1 MNVSGPAVA
10 SAWKTFLQDLPSD
23 DLKWANLV
31 IVHDELE
38 SRLGEIKIKIGGS
51 VRGHNGLKSVV
62 KSLGGDVFVR
72 IGVGIGRPESRNSND
87 VAAYVLRKMSVVE
100 MQKVNQVAEEVVAF
114 LSRMSNRQEG
124 EVLRR

>member
-10 SAWKTFLQDLPSD
+10 SAWKTFLRDIPSD

-38 SRLGEIKIKIGGS
+38 SQLGEIKIKIGGS
-51 VRGHNGLKSVV
+51 TRGHNGLKSVV

-100 MQKVNQVAEEVVAF
+100 MQKVNQGAEEVAAF
-114 LSRMSNRQEG
+114 LSKMSHRQEG
-124 EVLRR
+124 EILRR